1 MAPRKL
7 DLSGNR
13 YGALVVIAEAHTH
26 SRPGGDVVTYWRCNC
41 DCGRTV
47 DVPGPSLRRKKAPTV
62 TCGDR
67 GAHRSG
73 KAHPMFGKLREES
86 GNWKG
91 DAVAYTTAHAR
102 VKAEHGAASDWRC
115 ACGCGRQA
123 AEWAYLGTD
132 PNPKVSTHA
141 DSEGSLYSSTPEHY
155 APLAKPCHR
164 SFDVWQAQRR
174 TGVPIVLVIAEA
186 LAA

>member
-13 YGALVVIAEAHTH
+13 YGALVVVAQAHTH
-26 SRPGGDVVTYWRCNC
+26 SRPGGDVVTYWRCDC

-47 DVPGPSLRRKKAPTV
+47 DVPGPSLRRKNNPTV

-102 VKAEHGAASDWRC
+102 VKAEHGPASGWRC

-132 PNPKVSTHA
+132 PKPKVSTHA
-141 DSEGSLYSSTPEHY
+141 DSKGSLYSTDPEHY

-164 SFDVWQAQRR
+164 SFDVWQAQRH
-174 TGVPIVLVIAEA
+174 TGVPIGLVIAEA